1 MNFSVVPLYNGKKAK
16 IYTILVEGAE
26 LSEYKQFV
34 FENMKVRKEAVQILN
49 TTLKAMA
56 YRRGFI
62 DEFFLRESSFDCNVF
77 RITETDDLRLY
88 CIRYSGIAIIV
99 GGGGIKSP
107 DKFKLK
113 ENPHLQ
119 KKVDFLIEI
128 EKRIQVRL
136 TAKEI
141 KITDNGFEGDLN
153 FKDL

>member
-1 MNFSVVPLYNGKKAK
+1 MNFSIVPLYYGNKAK
-16 IYTILVEGAE
+16 IYTIQVEGAE

-34 FENMKVRKEAVQILN
+34 LENMNIRKEAVQVLDI
-49 TTLKAMA
+49 TLKNMA
-56 YRRGFI
+56 HRRGFI
-62 DEFFLRESSFDCNVF
+62 DEFFIRESPQDFNVF
-77 RITETDDLRLY
+77 KVTETDDLRLY

-128 EKRIQVRL
+128 EKKIQEKL
-136 TAKEI
+136 ASKEI
-141 KITDNGFEGDLN
+141 RITDNGFEGDLY

>member
-1 MNFSVVPLYNGKKAK
+1 MNFSIVPLYNGKKAK
-16 IYTILVEGAE
+16 IYTIQVEGAE

-34 FENMKVRKEAVQILN
+34 FENMSLRKEAIRVLN
-49 TTLKAMA
+49 TTLKNMA
-56 YRRGFI
+56 YKRGFI
-62 DEFFLRESSFDCNVF
+62 DEFFIRESPQDFNVF
-77 RITETDDLRLY
+77 KVTETDDLRLY

-99 GGGGIKSP
+99 GGGGIKLP
-107 DKFKLK
+107 NKFKLK

-128 EKRIQVRL
+128 EKKIQEKL
-136 TAKEI
+136 ASKEI